1 MTLTDSLKKIREDGV
16 NQLSDEMRVLFRQ
29 SMQDIA
35 ALNIVSSSL
44 KKGDTAPEFILPS
57 ATDREISLSTLLR
70 DGPVIIS
77 FYRGAWC
84 RFCNQELISLQE
96 NLSEIN
102 QLNSSLL
109 GISPQEPSSAHEM
122 IKETKIT
129 YELLHDRRNVVAKQF
144 GVAFTFP
151 ESSRELNERL
161 GINILSFVDDDEPEL
176 PIPATFIVDQDR
188 TIRFA
193 FVDSDY
199 TRRADPI
206 DIITVLRRIQD
217 GRD

>member
-1 MTLTDSLKKIREDGV
+1 MTLTNSLNELREEGASR
-16 NQLSDEMRVLFRQ
+16 LSDEMRVLFRQ

-44 KKGDTAPEFILPS
+44 KKGDSAPEFELFS
-57 ATDREISLSTLLR
+57 ASEKKISLSTLLR
-70 DGPVIIS
+70 DGPVVIS

-84 RFCNQELISLQE
+84 RYCNQELISLQE
-96 NLSEIN
+96 NLDEVN
-102 QLNSSLL
+102 ALKSSLL
-109 GISPQEPSSAHEM
+109 GISPQLPSFTREM
-122 IKETKIT
+122 VKETKIT
-129 YELLHDRRNVVAKQF
+129 YELLHDKKNAVAKQF
-144 GVAFTFP
+144 GVAYSFP
-151 ESSRELNERL
+151 DSTRELHERL
-161 GINILSFVDDDEPEL
+161 EVDVLSFTGDDEPEL

-188 TIRFA
+188 IIRFA

-217 GRD
+217 GRA